1 MIHLTNELLAS
12 KNHKENNHIKQEEIT
27 MATGGFKAFEHVFT
41 GTSYTSYSAYSTAE
55 TAVKALLKALTQ
67 KIIATEPHWTYDSNF
82 TATADDFVKIGT
94 SSSEWYHANFA
105 QFLINTVTGSKL
117 LIYYNLGSNYQLQSI
132 NMIMSYSGNSSYAV
146 WGYGLCMSMIPG
158 GSNQTWDITDNCTT
172 ANFIPYEATPVIG
185 TGSYPAGTSSSATN
199 ATFLAQGGYTHRYVF
214 LVKEDVI
221 MLFWQQLNSGEL
233 CGCNAIGKLYGTL
246 CNASDT
252 GACSKYGCIIFK
264 SDSSDKFP
272 EASVITSFINNRTA
286 PFIKREA
293 AESDS
298 YSISEFAFASYF
310 AASTAERP
318 FSTSSASISAS
329 NQRVFNGNLTSSST
343 SNKTAFTPFLMG
355 GIDVTADSKFKGYLD
370 TDIFRGVYFGF
381 PYNTLFDDGK
391 FIYVGSGLAVG
402 WDASNDVILRT

>member
-1 MIHLTNELLAS
+1 
-12 KNHKENNHIKQEEIT
+12 

-41 GTSYTSYSAYSTAE
+41 GSSYSSYAYYNSAE

-94 SSSEWYHANFA
+94 SSSAWYDANFA

-117 LIYYNLGSNYQLQSI
+117 LIYYNLGTTYQLNSI
-132 NMIMSYSGNSSYAV
+132 NMIMSYNTNPNYAV

-158 GSNQTWDITDNCTT
+158 GSNQTWDITDDCTT

-185 TGSYPAGTSSSATN
+185 TSSYKSSTSTSAENTTFVSQSS
-199 ATFLAQGGYTHRYVF
+199 GTHRYVF
-214 LVKEDVI
+214 LIKDDVI
-221 MLFWQQLNSGEL
+221 LMFWQQVNSGEL

-264 SDSSDKFP
+264 SD
-272 EASVITSFINNRTA
+272 ASEKYKEDSVATSLLNMRNY
-286 PFIKREA
+286 PFIKQ
-293 AESDS
+293 ESSASDT
-298 YSISEFAFASYF
+298 YSISEYVFSSYF
-310 AASTAERP
+310 AVSTDKRP
-318 FSTSSASISAS
+318 ASTSSVGISAS
-329 NQRVFNGNLTSSST
+329 NQRAFSGTLTSSAT

-355 GIDVTADSKFKGYLD
+355 GVDVTTDSKFKGYLD
-370 TDIFRGVYFGF
+370 TDIFRGVYYGF
-381 PYNTLFDDGK
+381 PYNTLFDNGN

-402 WDASNDVILRT
+402 WDASNNVILRT